1 MFKDLSYEE
10 RKVLLIWCVVGVIIF
25 AFAIVLKLF
34 VVNEENSKIYAEPYK
49 VLQDRDR
56 YYTVN
61 GALTKY
67 YSFINAKN
75 YKSVV
80 NILDNKYVLDNG
92 INENNVSEY
101 LTKTENLLSYVPKV
115 MCFKLIGEGITSY
128 YVEGHEVS
136 MNTSKELDS
145 KYYEVIL
152 DGNDLVFSVKPLDE
166 KTYGGKCHE

>member
-25 AFAIVLKLF
+25 AIAIVLKLF
-34 VVNEENSKIYAEPYK
+34 VVNEENSKIYSEPYK

-80 NILDNKYVLDNG
+80 NILDNKYIVDND
-92 INENNVSEY
+92 INENNVSGY
-101 LTKTENLLSYVPKV
+101 LTNTEKLLSYVPKV
-115 MCFKLIGEGITSY
+115 MCFKLIDEGVTSY
-128 YVEGHEVS
+128 YVAGNEVN
-136 MNTSKELDS
+136 MNDSKQLNN

-166 KTYGGKCHE
+166 ETYGGKCHE